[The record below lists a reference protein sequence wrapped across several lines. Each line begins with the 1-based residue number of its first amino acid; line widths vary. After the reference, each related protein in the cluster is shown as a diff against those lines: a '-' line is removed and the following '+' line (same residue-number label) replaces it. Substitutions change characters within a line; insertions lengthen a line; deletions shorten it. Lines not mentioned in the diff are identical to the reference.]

1 MPVRSSAPRL
11 AGFSVRPLA
20 HAIVP
25 EQEYSLAA
33 EWNSV
38 CIDRHSRQRVTKESK
53 PFIGNDTFYV
63 TRMEML
69 FFFFFARLKEQIAV
83 PT

>member
-1 MPVRSSAPRL
+1 MKAEQDGRNASNVLRRRTMPVRSSAPRL
-11 AGFSVRPLA
+11 AGFSVRTLV

-25 EQEYSLAA
+25 EQEYALAA

-63 TRMEML
+63 T
-69 FFFFFARLKEQIAV
+69 
-83 PT
+83 